1 MQEKIKKNKEEL
13 DKLIAEERMIKSN
26 IQELKSLIEQ
36 KKNKSE
42 SIRILKEEEARL
54 LAELES

>member
-1 MQEKIKKNKEEL
+1 MQEKIKEL
-13 DKLIAEERMIKSN
+13 KKDLEQLIAEERMARSN

-36 KKNKSE
+36 KKAKALSLAA
-42 SIRILKEEEARL
+42 LKEEQAKL